1 MLKFIFISPH
11 YDDAVGSCA
20 CLIDWLIRKKYSV
33 DILTVFSRQYIGK
46 KSELAQNILDFCGL
60 EDGVVERTLENK
72 KACSYLRVN
81 DVDLLFYDEIYRKNA
96 QGRWIYNSFVDLFGN
111 VNEEDNILLQMLF
124 QEIQNKYMTYETFLF
139 FPSAKGGHVDHKVI
153 NQVGFLLKNAGYNVC
168 FYDEFSY
175 NEKYCY
181 LSALNQKKI
190 LFSFEELNIKINA
203 VKFYKSQHRML
214 FPNKSVEEY
223 YINMNQ
229 LNNKWFELYYTFPGE
244 KNLIDIF

>member
-11 YDDAVGSCA
+11 YDDAVGS
-20 CLIDWLIRKKYSV
+20 
-33 DILTVFSRQYIGK
+33 
-46 KSELAQNILDFCGL
+46 
-60 EDGVVERTLENK
+60 
-72 KACSYLRVN
+72 
-81 DVDLLFYDEIYRKNA
+81 
-96 QGRWIYNSFVDLFGN
+96 
-111 VNEEDNILLQMLF
+111 
-124 QEIQNKYMTYETFLF
+124 YETFLF